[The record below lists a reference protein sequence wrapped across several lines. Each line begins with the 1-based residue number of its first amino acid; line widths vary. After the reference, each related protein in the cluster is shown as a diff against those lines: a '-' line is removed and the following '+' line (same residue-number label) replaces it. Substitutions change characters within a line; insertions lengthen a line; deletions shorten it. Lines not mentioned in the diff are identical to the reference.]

1 MSLYKIFG
9 AGPGGLYIAWRL
21 ATGGKLTA
29 ADSIELVEWG
39 DYDFDGLNRG
49 ARAPAGRICS
59 YHYNKDPNQSYI
71 ELGGMR
77 FVQWGKDP
85 TTGQL
90 TGHQLVTKT
99 ISMLGLSDEV
109 IDFNTTDNPL
119 FYLRGQHF
127 YQLDLGKNGVKAPYD
142 TPGNNEKPAD
152 VLFANISKLITENK
166 YRTRIAECSFYANGT
181 LPAKFNSFVYRAGE
195 VVGNISY
202 WNIFYDQAGNEG
214 YEYASD
220 AGGYTSNVISW
231 NAADAAIYNG
241 EFAPGGA
248 FKTLSR
254 GYSSLF
260 ASLYAA
266 ARDAAQAAGI
276 GFILTPRTRLHSI
289 WLKDGAVIYRTAT
302 AADPFAP
309 ASGELVADYAFL
321 AMPPRSIELV
331 AQATRYQDMTS
342 KLDFLNV
349 TPVQNYLES
358 VILQPS
364 YKVAM
369 FFDSE
374 WWKDAP
380 YPPKLIN
387 AKNKNVNVYGPTVTD
402 IPLRQVYY
410 FGNNATGP
418 VGEPVYGL
426 LASYDDMDFT
436 SFWQEIQLPVDQ
448 RRSVPAS
455 QDYQPLEGPRAASPT
470 MERMLLLELAK
481 VHYGSP
487 DAAWLIPPP
496 KETMF
501 MDWGLNP
508 FGAGYHAWASHYDIA
523 DVMQQIRAPARMAGA
538 ANANVFITG
547 SAFSNDQ
554 AWVEGA
560 FCTAESVLVEF
571 LRLKCIADTSQYP
584 LICCPACAC
593 P

>member
-90 TGHQLVTKT
+90 TGHQLVTNT

-276 GFILTPRTRLHSI
+276 GFTLTPRTRLHSI

-374 WWKDAP
+374 WWKDTP

>member
-1 MSLYKIFG
+1 MSTYKIFG

-21 ATGGKLTA
+21 ATGGTLSV

-39 DYDFDGLNRG
+39 DYDFDGPNSG
-49 ARAPAGRICS
+49 TRAPAGRICS
-59 YHYNKDPNQSYI
+59 YHYNKDPNQTYI

-77 FVQWGKDP
+77 FVEWDKDK
-85 TTGQL
+85 GE
-90 TGHQLVTKT
+90 GHQLVTTT
-99 ISMLGLSDEV
+99 ISRLGLEDEV
-109 IDFNTTDNPL
+109 IDFNTTENPL
-119 FYLRGQHF
+119 FYLRGRQF
-127 YQLDLGKNGVKAPYD
+127 YRDELGKNGVKAPYN
-142 TPGNNEKPAD
+142 TSGNNEKPAD
-152 VLFANISKLITENK
+152 TLFNNISTLITGDK
-166 YRTRIAECSFYANGT
+166 YRTRPSECWFYANGT
-181 LPAKFNSFVYRAGE
+181 LPENFNSFVYRPGE

-214 YEYASD
+214 YQYASD

-241 EFAPGGA
+241 EFQPGGA
-248 FKTLSR
+248 FKTLAS
-254 GYSSLF
+254 GYSNLF
-260 ASLYAA
+260 ASLYTA
-266 ARDAAQAAGI
+266 ARAAAQAAGI
-276 GFILTPRTRLHSI
+276 GFTLTPRTRLHSI
-289 WLKDGAVIYRTAT
+289 WLKDGAITYRTAP
-302 AADPFAP
+302 AADPFA
-309 ASGELVADYAFL
+309 AVSGELIADYAFL
-321 AMPPRSIELV
+321 AMPPRSIDLV
-331 AQATRYQDMTS
+331 AQATRYQDMS
-342 KLDFLNV
+342 GKRDFLNV

-369 FFDSE
+369 FFDRE
-374 WWKDAP
+374 WWKSAP
-380 YPPKLIN
+380 YPPKLVN
-387 AKNKNVNVYGPTVTD
+387 EKHNNVNVYGPTVTD

-410 FGNNATGP
+410 FGNNAPTP
-418 VGEPVYGL
+418 AGEPIYGL

-436 SFWQEIQLPVDQ
+436 SFWQEIQVPVDE

-455 QDYQPLEGPRAASPT
+455 RDYQPLLGPRAASPT

-487 DAAWLIPPP
+487 DAAWQIPPP
-496 KETMF
+496 KETVF
-501 MDWGLNP
+501 VDWGLNP

-523 DVMQQIRAPARMAGA
+523 DVMQQVRAPARMAGA
-538 ANANVFITG
+538 ADANVFITG

-571 LRLKCIADTSQYP
+571 LHLNCIADTSQYP
-584 LICCPACAC
+584 LICGHSGPG

>member
-1 MSLYKIFG
+1 MSTYKIFG

-21 ATGGKLTA
+21 ATGGTLTA
-29 ADSIELVEWG
+29 ADQIELVEWG
-39 DYDFDGLNRG
+39 DFDFEGPNSG
-49 ARAPAGRICS
+49 TRAPAGRICS

-77 FVQWGKDP
+77 FVQWDKDKAE
-85 TTGQL
+85 
-90 TGHQLVTKT
+90 GHQLVTLT
-99 ISMLGLSDEV
+99 IGILGLSGEV
-109 IDFNTTDNPL
+109 IEFNTTENPL
-119 FYLRGQHF
+119 FYLRGQQF
-127 YQLDLGKNGVKAPYD
+127 YQQDLGKNGVKAPYN
-142 TPGNNEKPAD
+142 TPGNNEQPAD
-152 VLFANISKLITENK
+152 VLFSNVSKLITNNE
-166 YRTRIAECSFYANGT
+166 YQTRIQQCGFYAAGT
-181 LPAKFNSFVYRAGE
+181 LPADFNSFVYRPGE
-195 VVGNISY
+195 TVGNISY

-241 EFAPGGA
+241 EFQPGGA
-248 FKTLSR
+248 FKTLKT
-254 GYSSLF
+254 GYSTLFGSLF
-260 ASLYAA
+260 AQ
-266 ARDAAQAAGI
+266 ARAAAQAAGI
-276 GFILTPRTRLHSI
+276 GFKLTPSTRLHSI
-289 WLKDGAVIYRTAT
+289 WLKDGAITYRTAS
-302 AADPFAP
+302 AADPTA
-309 ASGELVADYAFL
+309 ASSGELVADYAFL
-321 AMPPRSIELV
+321 AMPPRSIDLV
-331 AQATRYQDMTS
+331 AQATRYQDMTG

-349 TPVQNYLES
+349 IRVKNYLES

-374 WWKDAP
+374 WWKTAP
-380 YPPKLIN
+380 YPPKLVN
-387 AKNKNVNVYGPTVTD
+387 AKHADVNVYGPTVTD

-410 FGNNATGP
+410 FGNNAPGL
-418 VGEPVYGL
+418 VSEPVYGL

-448 RRSVPAS
+448 RRTVPPS
-455 QDYQPLEGPRAASPT
+455 QDFQPLEGPRPASPT

-481 VHYGSP
+481 VHYGDPNS
-487 DAAWLIPPP
+487 AWVIPKP

-538 ANANVFITG
+538 ANANIFITG

-571 LRLKCIADTSQYP
+571 LHLTSIADTSKYP
-584 LICCPACAC
+584 LICGTACAC

>member
-1 MSLYKIFG
+1 MSTYKIFG

-21 ATGGKLTA
+21 VTGGTLTR

-39 DYDFDGLNRG
+39 DYDFDWPNSGT
-49 ARAPAGRICS
+49 RAPAGRICS

-77 FVQWGKDP
+77 FVGWNKDKAE
-85 TTGQL
+85 
-90 TGHQLVTKT
+90 GHQLVTTT
-99 ISMLGLSDEV
+99 ISMLGLSGEV

-119 FYLRGQHF
+119 FYLRDQHF
-127 YQLDLGKNGVKAPYD
+127 YKDELGKYGFKAPYN

-152 VLFANISKLITENK
+152 DLFAHISYLITENK
-166 YRTRIAECSFYANGT
+166 YQTRIQECGFYANGT
-181 LPAKFNSFVYRAGE
+181 LPQNFNSFVYRAGE

-248 FKTLSR
+248 FKTLKR

-260 ASLYAA
+260 ASLYKATRA
-266 ARDAAQAAGI
+266 AAQAAGI
-276 GFILTPRTRLHSI
+276 GFTLRPRTRLHSI
-289 WLKDGAVIYRTAT
+289 WLKDGAVTYRTAT
-302 AADPFAP
+302 AADPFAS
-309 ASGELVADYAFL
+309 ASDELIADYAFL

-331 AQATRYQDMTS
+331 AQATRYQDMS
-342 KLDFLNV
+342 GKLDFLNV
-349 TPVQNYLES
+349 TRVQNYLES

-369 FFDSE
+369 FFDKE
-374 WWKDAP
+374 WWKTAP
-380 YPPKLIN
+380 YPPKLVNASNGKIN
-387 AKNKNVNVYGPTVTD
+387 VFGPTVTD

-410 FGNNATGP
+410 FGNNAPGP
-418 VGEPVYGL
+418 ASERVYGL

-448 RRSVPAS
+448 RRSVPVS
-455 QDYQPLEGPRAASPT
+455 RDYQPLQGPRAASPT
-470 MERMLLLELAK
+470 MERMLLQELAK

-487 DAAWLIPPP
+487 DEAWRIPTP
-496 KETMF
+496 KQSMF

-554 AWVEGA
+554 GWVEGA

-571 LRLKCIADTSQYP
+571 LHLKSIADISQYP
-584 LICCPACAC
+584 LICGPSCAS